1 MKRIFLT
8 FLIPLFMIYGCASLD
23 PQEEKPA
30 HELASDGM
38 EEFKKKNYRKAIDSF
53 EKLRDWYP
61 FSKFAILAEL
71 KIADSHYYLK
81 EYEEAVFAY
90 EEFEGLHPGNE
101 VVPYVIY
108 QIGLCYFEQIDTI
121 DRDQTSSS
129 KALDIFKRLKQQF
142 PENEYAL
149 KADEHINICL
159 KNLAEHEYYVG
170 LFYYKSKHYKAA
182 LHRFRKVVK
191 NYPDIGIHQKA
202 LKHIALCEALLQKA
216 QKKVLSD

>member
-1 MKRIFLT
+1 MKQIFLT
-8 FLIPLFMIYGCASLD
+8 FLISLFMIYGCASID
-23 PQEEKPA
+23 PQEEMPA

-38 EEFKKKNYRKAIDSF
+38 EEFKKENYNKAIKSF

-81 EYEEAVFAY
+81 EYEEAVFEY

-159 KNLAEHEYYVG
+159 KNLAEHEFYVG

-182 LHRFRKVVK
+182 LHRFRKVIK
-191 NYPDIGIHQKA
+191 NYPDIGIHQKT
-202 LKHIALCEALLQKA
+202 LKYIALCEALLQKA
-216 QKKVLSD
+216 QKKSD

>member
-8 FLIPLFMIYGCASLD
+8 FLIPLFMIYGCASLG
-23 PQEEKPA
+23 PKEEKPA

-38 EEFKKKNYRKAIDSF
+38 EEFKKENYKKAIESF

-129 KALDIFKRLKQQF
+129 KALDIFKRLNQQF
-142 PENEYAL
+142 PENEYAM

-159 KNLAEHEYYVG
+159 KNLAEHEFYVG

-182 LHRFRKVVK
+182 LHRFRKVIK
-191 NYPDIGIHQKA
+191 NYPDFGIHQKA
-202 LKHIALCEALLQKA
+202 LEYIALCEASLKKQK
-216 QKKVLSD
+216 

>member
-1 MKRIFLT
+1 
-8 FLIPLFMIYGCASLD
+8 MIYGCTFLE
-23 PQEEKPA
+23 PKEEKPA

-38 EEFKKKNYRKAIDSF
+38 EEFKKENYKKAIESF

-90 EEFEGLHPGNE
+90 EEFEGLHPSNE
-101 VVPYVIY
+101 VIPYVIY

-129 KALDIFKRLKQQF
+129 KALDIFKRLNQQF

-149 KADEHINICL
+149 KAGEYINICL
-159 KNLAEHEYYVG
+159 KNLAEREFYVG

-182 LHRFRKVVK
+182 LHRFRKVIK
-191 NYPDIGIHQKA
+191 NYPDIGIHQKT
-202 LKHIALCEALLQKA
+202 LEYIALCEALLKKQK
-216 QKKVLSD
+216 

>member
-1 MKRIFLT
+1 
-8 FLIPLFMIYGCASLD
+8 MIYGCASID
-23 PQEEKPA
+23 PQEEMPA

-38 EEFKKKNYRKAIDSF
+38 EEFKKENYNKAIKSF

-159 KNLAEHEYYVG
+159 KNLAEHEFYVG

-182 LHRFRKVVK
+182 LHRFRKIIK

-216 QKKVLSD
+216 QKKVVND

>member
-1 MKRIFLT
+1 
-8 FLIPLFMIYGCASLD
+8 
-23 PQEEKPA
+23 
-30 HELASDGM
+30 M
-38 EEFKKKNYRKAIDSF
+38 EEFKKENYKKAIESF

-129 KALDIFKRLKQQF
+129 KALDIFKRLNQQF

-159 KNLAEHEYYVG
+159 KNLAEHEFYVG

-182 LHRFRKVVK
+182 LHRFRKVIK
-191 NYPDIGIHQKA
+191 NYPDIGIHQKT
-202 LKHIALCEALLQKA
+202 LKYIALCEALLQKA
-216 QKKVLSD
+216 QKKLLSD